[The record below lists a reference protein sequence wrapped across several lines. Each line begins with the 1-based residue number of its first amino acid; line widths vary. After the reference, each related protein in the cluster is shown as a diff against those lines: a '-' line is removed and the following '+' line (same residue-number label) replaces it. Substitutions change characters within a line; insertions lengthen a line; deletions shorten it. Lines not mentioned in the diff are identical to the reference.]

1 MSQRRTHRAIDD
13 SEGDWLMSYAD
24 VISLLFAFLAI
35 LLSVSKIDVSKMD
48 RLTAS
53 ISGSM
58 SGQAEEAT
66 LDAVRRE
73 VDAALAASGLTSQAE
88 VRATSRGLEV
98 DLRSGVLFQVG
109 SAELSPNAVGAIG
122 AVARPVLGMPVA
134 IEVEGHTD
142 SVPINSPKYP
152 SNWELSGARA
162 SEVVRQ
168 LIRMGFQP
176 SQLKA
181 VGLAD
186 TRPPEAEG
194 HEAESMEEQK
204 ARQRR
209 VTMILIPQMPERI
222 VAAQDDEPAPEP

>member
-1 MSQRRTHRAIDD
+1 MSQRRTRRAVDD

-58 SGQAEEAT
+58 SGHSEEAT

-88 VRATSRGLEV
+88 VRATERGLEV

-186 TRPPEAEG
+186 TRPPESEG
-194 HEAESMEEQK
+194 HEATSPDEQQ

-209 VTMILIPQMPERI
+209 VTMILIPQMPERV
-222 VAAQDDEPAPEP
+222 VAAQDDDPAPEP